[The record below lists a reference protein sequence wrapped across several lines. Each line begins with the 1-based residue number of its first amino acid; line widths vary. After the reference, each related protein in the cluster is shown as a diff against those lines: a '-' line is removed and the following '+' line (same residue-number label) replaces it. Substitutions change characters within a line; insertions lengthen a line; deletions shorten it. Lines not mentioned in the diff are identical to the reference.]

1 MTSPATMTSLDLRAV
16 EIDTFVPTRDFAT
29 SLRFCARIRRES
41 SRAGGSLIGDRHA
54 RAALRM
60 LACGLLL
67 ASSFATDAAQTLL
80 RPARVWTGD
89 GDAAH
94 GGWVVLVDGEKIAA
108 VGPSAQV
115 KSLPDAKVIDLPDT
129 TLLPGLIDLH
139 AHLFL
144 HPYNETPWNDQ
155 VLKEA
160 VPYRTLL
167 AAEHARATLLA
178 GFTTLRDLGTEG
190 AGYADVSL
198 QRAINE
204 GLIPGPRYFIATRAI
219 VATASY
225 GPGPRGFRPD
235 IDLPGGGQEVS
246 GVDAA
251 IAAVREQAGHGADWI
266 KIYADYRWG
275 PGGTTQPTFSAAE
288 LKAMVEAAHLSGR
301 PVTVHATSDAG
312 VRMSVLA
319 GVDTVEHGDDASEE
333 TFRLMKQK
341 GVAYLPTL
349 TAVEAIAQYF
359 EHYEAGKTAPSKR
372 MQDSANAFRTALK
385 LGVIIGCGSDVGVF
399 AHGTNWREIEWMV
412 KLGMT
417 PAQALHAA
425 TNVDA
430 AILRRQDQFGRV
442 SVGLYADLVAVC
454 GDPTQDIEATRDV
467 AFVMKNGTIYRNDA
481 KP

>member
-1 MTSPATMTSLDLRAV
+1 MKRRGFRLR
-16 EIDTFVPTRDFAT
+16 DT
-29 SLRFCARIRRES
+29 C
-41 SRAGGSLIGDRHA
+41 RALA
-54 RAALRM
+54 AAAL
-60 LACGLLL
+60 LAGCVGVH
-67 ASSFATDAAQTLL
+67 AAQTLL
-80 RPARVWTGD
+80 RPARVWTAD

-94 GGWVVLVDGEKIAA
+94 AGWVVLVDGERI
-108 VGPSAQV
+108 VTLGPSAQV
-115 KSLPDAKVIDLPDT
+115 RSSADAKIIDLPDA

-144 HPYNETPWNDQ
+144 HPYDETPWNDQ

-167 AAEHARATLLA
+167 AAAHARATLLA

-198 QRAINE
+198 QKAIND

-266 KIYADYRWG
+266 KIYADYRIG
-275 PGGTTQPTFSAAE
+275 PGGSVQPAFTETE
-288 LKAMVEAAHLSGR
+288 LRAMVEAAHLSGR

-319 GVDTVEHGDDASEE
+319 GVDSVEHGDTASEE
-333 TFRLMKQK
+333 TFKLMKQR
-341 GVAYLPTL
+341 GVAWLPTL
-349 TAVEAIAQYF
+349 TAVEAIARYF
-359 EHYEAGKTAPSKR
+359 EHYEPGKTPPSKR
-372 MQDSANAFRTALK
+372 MQESANAFRTALK
-385 LGVIIGCGSDVGVF
+385 VGVTIGCGSDVGVF
-399 AHGTNWREIEWMV
+399 AHGDNWRELAWMV

-430 AILRRQDQFGRV
+430 AILRKQDQFGRIAP
-442 SVGLYADLVAVC
+442 GLFADFVAVR
-454 GDPTQDIEATRDV
+454 GDPTQDIEAVRDV
-467 AFVMKNGTIYRNDA
+467 AFVMKNGAIYRTPGMA
-481 KP
+481 Q